1 MGELI
6 ALIAAACFGLNDF
19 VSGLLARTAAGMTV
33 SLYGQFGGVAL
44 SVLMALWWPASG
56 TSDPASWGWA
66 ALSGLGTGVGVAFLF
81 RAAGAGA
88 MSVVVPVS
96 ALGGAALPVVF
107 GLLLLDER
115 PTPLALTGIALA
127 LPAIW
132 LVSRSPKDV
141 PGTVPGVGAAG
152 VPDAVIS
159 GIGFAVQFVAMARVD
174 LGAGLWPLALSRVSS
189 VVIIALLI
197 ARTAAPWTL
206 PRRSGFIAT
215 VSGMVGTAGIICF
228 LFATRQQM
236 LTTATVLAALYPAI
250 PVVLGLTVLRER
262 LNLPQSAGLAGA
274 GAAALLLAL

>member
-6 ALIAAACFGLNDF
+6 ALAAAACFGLNDF
-19 VSGLLARTAAGMTV
+19 VSGLLSRAAAGMTV
-33 SLYGQFGGVAL
+33 SLYGQLGGIVL
-44 SVLMALWWPASG
+44 SVLLAFWWPTSG

-96 ALGGAALPVVF
+96 ALGGATLPVAF
-107 GLLLLDER
+107 GLLLLAER
-115 PTPLALTGIALA
+115 PTPMALTGIVLA

-132 LVSRSPKDV
+132 LVSRPPRNVDRAGAGS
-141 PGTVPGVGAAG
+141 GAAG
-152 VPDAVIS
+152 IPDAVIS

-189 VVIIALLI
+189 VVIIAVLI

-206 PRRSGFIAT
+206 PRRPALIAT
-215 VSGMVGTAGIICF
+215 VSGMVGTAGIVCY
-228 LFATRQQM
+228 LLATRQQM

-262 LNLPQSAGLAGA
+262 LGAAQSVGLV
-274 GAAALLLAL
+274 GAAAAACLLAL